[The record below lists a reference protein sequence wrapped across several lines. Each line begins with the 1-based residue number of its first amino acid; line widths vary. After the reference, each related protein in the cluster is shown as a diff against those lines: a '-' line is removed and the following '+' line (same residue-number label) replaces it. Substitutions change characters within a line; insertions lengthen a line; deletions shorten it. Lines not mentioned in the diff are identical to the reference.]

1 MRRDRGSQALRIP
14 AVSGSDVGKEKTQGE
29 RVKGSKGKLS
39 RKGGSVKNDG
49 RVQAEA
55 REDGNHQSHKL
66 DQWYFT

>member
-1 MRRDRGSQALRIP
+1 M
-14 AVSGSDVGKEKTQGE
+14 VSGSGVGKEKAQGE
-29 RVKGSKGKLS
+29 RVKGKLS
-39 RKGGSVKNDG
+39 RKGGLVKNDG